1 MAQIADDRWRDS
13 HADLPLDHEG
23 PTDVAF
29 EQFDDVWVERPI
41 VDRFNQVVA
50 RYGDKTAVVDEI
62 TRLTYREL
70 QRASF
75 HLACRIE
82 ALVPAGQPVGILLPN
97 NALFPLAALA
107 CLAVGRP
114 YVPIDPQYPRTRIDQ
129 IRQEAGLAAM
139 IINRIEGQVFDGAGS
154 LPYLDI
160 GTSLDGA
167 DEQVPAV
174 ATSGGPAVIL
184 YTSGSTGQ
192 PKGICNDQRA
202 ILQRVAQATN
212 SCHLNANDRFYLL
225 STPGTIAGVRETFA
239 VPRPAAVVL
248 PHFDRVQLHGGAD
261 HLPMVRTA
269 TLESRR
275 HTAADR
281 LRPTRHEV

>member
-129 IRQEAGLAAM
+129 IRLEAGLASM
-139 IINRIEGQVFDGAGS
+139 IINCIEGQFFYGAGS

-160 GTSLDGA
+160 GTSLDGP

-174 ATSGGPAVIL
+174 ATSGAPAVIL

-192 PKGICNDQRA
+192 PKGICNNQRA

-212 SCHLNANDRFYLL
+212 SCPLNANDRFYR
-225 STPGTIAGVRETFA
+225 SE
-239 VPRPAAVVL
+239 
-248 PHFDRVQLHGGAD
+248 
-261 HLPMVRTA
+261 
-269 TLESRR
+269 E
-275 HTAADR
+275 HTSE
-281 LRPTRHEV
+281 LQSL